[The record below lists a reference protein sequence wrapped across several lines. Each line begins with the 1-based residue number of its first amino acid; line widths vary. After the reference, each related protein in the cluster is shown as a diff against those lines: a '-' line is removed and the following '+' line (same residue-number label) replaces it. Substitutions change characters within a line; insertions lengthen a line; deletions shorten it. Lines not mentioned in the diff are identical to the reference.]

1 MSTVPAIFGGGRARG
16 VALVTAS
23 AVGQALAAGVAAF
36 ATRDIFFALHHGEGH
51 VAGLSLLL
59 LLLAG
64 VSVAVLRVYGRV
76 CAEKLGQDYAISLRR
91 ALFRHLAY
99 MPAGAVAKRRTGA
112 LALRFVGDLA
122 TARNWVGLGVAR
134 VISAAIVL
142 PAAAGVLLA
151 LNPAL
156 AVAGLVPLI
165 VSLAVLGAVAY
176 RLAPL
181 HRQLRKERANLAI
194 DMMERVSAAPELLLM
209 GRARHELRSLNK
221 RGRRLRS
228 AAVRRIRGAASLKSL
243 PEIGTAAAAAALLYM
258 AFKNAAAPAEAA
270 AALAVLGILM
280 QPLRDLA
287 TVWDHRC
294 AWRIARQKCEA
305 VLSTP
310 PIKVTQAGQAT
321 GRDGPARLAFRNVN
335 KGGLRNFSADLEPGT
350 KVAVLGANGAGKS
363 TCLALA
369 AGLEQAEGGAVEI
382 DGIDTR
388 AFPHSERQRAVVYI
402 GPRSPILQGSLRR
415 TLTLG
420 VVPRPK
426 DAVITA
432 MARDLGLGSLLDRLG
447 GLDARIS
454 EAGRNISS
462 GEAQRVHLVRASL
475 GRPRLLLLDETD
487 GGLDGTGREALRR
500 LVRSSA
506 ATTLFVTHDL
516 NLARSADVLWYLEDG
531 AIRDQG
537 APDELL
543 RGDGPA
549 ARFFGLRSVA

>member
-1 MSTVPAIFGGGRARG
+1 MSTVPAIFGGGRSRG

-36 ATRDIFFALHHGEGH
+36 ATRDIFFALHHGEGR

-59 LLLAG
+59 LFLAG

-76 CAEKLGQDYAISLRR
+76 CAERLGQDYAISLRR
-91 ALFRHLAY
+91 ALFKHLAY

-134 VISAAIVL
+134 LISAAIVL

-151 LNPAL
+151 LNPSL
-156 AVAGLVPLI
+156 AVAALVPLI
-165 VSLAVLGAVAY
+165 VSIAVLGAVAY

-181 HRQLRKERANLAI
+181 HRELRKERANLAI
-194 DMMERVSAAPELLLM
+194 DMMERVSNAPELLLM
-209 GRARHELRSLNK
+209 GRARQELRNLNK
-221 RGRRLRS
+221 RGRRLRV
-228 AAVRRIRGAASLKSL
+228 AAVRRVRGAASLKCL

-258 AFKNAAAPAEAA
+258 AFKNAATPADAA

-287 TVWDHRC
+287 TVWDRRC
-294 AWRIARQKCEA
+294 AWRIARQKCET
-305 VLSTP
+305 VLSAP
-310 PIKVTQAGQAT
+310 PLEIAQAGQVPER
-321 GRDGPARLAFRNVN
+321 GGPARLTFRNVD
-335 KGGLRNFSADLEPGT
+335 KAGLRDFSAEVEAGT

-369 AGLEQAEGGAVEI
+369 AGLEQSEGGVVEI
-382 DGIDTR
+382 DGIDIR
-388 AFPHSERQRAVVYI
+388 GFPHAERQRTVVYI

-415 TLTLG
+415 ALTLG
-420 VVPRPK
+420 VEPRPK
-426 DAVITA
+426 DAVIA
-432 MARDLGLGSLLDRLG
+432 AKARDLGLGPLLERMG
-447 GLDARIS
+447 GLDARVS

-462 GEAQRVHLVRASL
+462 GEAQRIHLVRASL

-487 GGLDGTGREALRR
+487 GVLDGTGREALRR
-500 LVRSSA
+500 LVRSSE
-506 ATTLFVTHDL
+506 ATALFVTHDL
-516 NLARSADVLWYLEDG
+516 NLARSADVLWYLESG
-531 AIRDQG
+531 AISDQG

-543 RGDGPA
+543 RGGGPA